1 MNANVQL
8 PQGVRDYIG
17 QEAYCK
23 RWAEQRAR
31 ETFLMAGYEEVE
43 TPTFEYATVFED
55 ELGDLRREN
64 MVHFFDADG
73 RMLTL
78 RPDFTRPCARLIS
91 ARARQFGAPVRVFYI
106 GNAFGLE
113 HNTGQTRRE
122 FTQAGAELMGASG
135 ADADAEILVLAQQLL
150 RGMGLPRFVI
160 DIGHIGVFFGLLR
173 ACRLTGTQ
181 ADRLRS
187 LLDDKNEQEARD
199 YLRTLA
205 VDPAL
210 AEQFLLLPRMYGGM
224 EVVQRAKA
232 CFPLPAC
239 QQALEE
245 LQRICDILRDY
256 GLTDCISVDL
266 GLLNNMDYYTGTVFR
281 AMAPGVGTMLLSGG
295 RYDSVLESFGR
306 PMPATGFAMGI
317 GRVLAALQKAGAW
330 QQQKTLDVLIG
341 AAPGRTGQALAL
353 AAQLRE
359 QGRMAVVSFAHTWE
373 EVAREASARS
383 VQELVWMEA
392 SGTCNPY
399 KKEGE
404 TWM

>member
-31 ETFLMAGYEEVE
+31 ETFLMAGYQEVE

-91 ARARQFGAPVRVFYI
+91 ARAQQFDTPVRVFYI

-122 FTQAGAELMGASG
+122 FTQAGAELMGTSG
-135 ADADAEILVLAQQLL
+135 AKADAEILVLAEQLL
-150 RGMGLPRFVI
+150 RGIGLPRFVI
-160 DIGHIGVFFGLLR
+160 DIGHIGVFFGLLQTCGL
-173 ACRLTGTQ
+173 AGAQ

-199 YLRTLA
+199 YLRALS

-210 AEQFLLLPRMYGGM
+210 IEQFLLLTRMYGGM
-224 EVVQRAKA
+224 EVVQRAKT
-232 CFPLPAC
+232 CFQQPAC

-245 LQRICDILRDY
+245 LQQICDILRDY

-317 GRVLAALQKAGAW
+317 GRALTALQKAGAW
-330 QQQKTLDVLIG
+330 RQQRTLEVLVG
-341 AAPGRTGQALAL
+341 AEQGRTGQALAL
-353 AAQLRE
+353 AAQLRG
-359 QGRMAVVSFAHTWE
+359 QGRIAVVSFAQTWE
-373 EVAREASARS
+373 EMADEATQRQAE
-383 VQELVWMEA
+383 QAAWIPA
-392 SGTCNPY
+392 SGQIRWHTREDGAW
-399 KKEGE
+399 K
-404 TWM
+404 

>member
-31 ETFLMAGYEEVE
+31 ETFLLAGYQEVE
-43 TPTFEYATVFED
+43 TPTFEYDTVFAD

-78 RPDFTRPCARLIS
+78 RPDFTRPCARLVS
-91 ARARQFGAPVRVFYI
+91 ARAQQFDAPVRVFYI

-135 ADADAEILVLAQQLL
+135 ARADAEILVLAEQLL

-160 DIGHIGVFFGLLR
+160 DLGHIGVFFGLLQ
-173 ACRLTGTQ
+173 ACGLGGAQ

-199 YLRTLA
+199 YLRVLP
-205 VDPAL
+205 VEPAL
-210 AEQFLLLPRMYGGM
+210 AEQFLLLTRMYGGM

-232 CFPLPAC
+232 CFRLPAC

-245 LQRICDILRDY
+245 LQQICDILRDY

-330 QQQKTLDVLIG
+330 QQQRALDVLIG
-341 AAPGRTGQALAL
+341 ADAGCTGRALAL
-353 AAQLRE
+353 AAQLRG
-359 QGRMAVVSFAHTWE
+359 QGRMAVVSFAQTRE
-373 EVAREASARS
+373 ET
-383 VQELVWMEA
+383 VQEAARRQAEQAVWLPA
-392 SGTCNPY
+392 SGEPCWYT
-399 KKEGE
+399 GE
-404 TWM
+404 DAAWK